1 MMKVIRHDGGKPH
14 ALVLSIEHNP
24 TDYEQNNTTI
34 RTDVMIPLPEPIP
47 GMDATLMIDT
57 DTNTLFYNYTR
68 PEVLEDRVAKIAIQQ
83 DVIKTAIDDLIMGG
97 AL

>member
-1 MMKVIRHDGGKPH
+1 MKIIKHDGGKPH

-24 TDYEQNNTTI
+24 TDYELNSTTI
-34 RTDVMIPLPEPIP
+34 RTDMNIPLPEPIP

-57 DTNTLFYNYTR
+57 NTNALFYNYTR
-68 PEVLEDRVAKIAIQQ
+68 PEVLEDRVAKIATQQ

-97 AL
+97 VL